1 MTDLGKKSRWATEA
15 IGPANEILRRAGR
28 GLVDLPSDVTP
39 GARQV
44 AQLTAWRAAQSYA
57 INPVQTALE
66 ELSRLPDW
74 SGGFLV
80 PDSVNF
86 DWRTAPFKHYVSF
99 EDFYRRELEPTWEA
113 WDQLHMMCRRLI
125 AGKMDD

>member
-1 MTDLGKKSRWATEA
+1 MTDLGKKSRCANEA

-57 INPVQTALE
+57 INPVQTAFE

-74 SGGFLV
+74 SGKFLV
-80 PDSVNF
+80 PTRQILIGALLRSSITSLSRISTAGNRSRPGRLGINF
-86 DWRTAPFKHYVSF
+86 T
-99 EDFYRRELEPTWEA
+99 
-113 WDQLHMMCRRLI
+113 
-125 AGKMDD
+125 